1 MPGPRITVQTG
12 IIRLECHTFRLTFRR
27 TGMSTTDDDEETRPI
42 IYTPMPLR
50 SQPGTMAE
58 ATPRSISDRHRAW
71 RGPGWCSSFTAVVRL
86 AVGLAAYILVW
97 DAKVFP
103 VLKEG

>member
-27 TGMSTTDDDEETRPI
+27 TGMSTTDDDVETRPI

-50 SQPGTMAE
+50 SLNPAGHDG
-58 ATPRSISDRHRAW
+58 RSHSPKD
-71 RGPGWCSSFTAVVRL
+71 L
-86 AVGLAAYILVW
+86 
-97 DAKVFP
+97 
-103 VLKEG
+103 